1 MKCECIDLTYVR
13 CASPP
18 FTSCVNQKLREF
30 SSKLNEETTK
40 IGSIFLEFY
49 TKKRGHSW
57 SLTSDSST
65 FSWEI
70 WTIRLDCLNN
80 CSSNVHNSPLV
91 GATASPTVPA
101 YNLEEVLLD
110 KVLSIINIVNNKRT
124 YLPPM
129 PTEKFLTNIFDT
141 SYPDVQP
148 YLHKIHYRMENPYSA
163 TSPVSSDR
171 SPVATDFRKLVDT
184 LLKL

>member
-1 MKCECIDLTYVR
+1 M
-13 CASPP
+13 
-18 FTSCVNQKLREF
+18 REF
-30 SSKLNEETTK
+30 SSKFNEETTK

-49 TKKRGHSW
+49 SKKRGHSW
-57 SLTSDSST
+57 SLSSDSGT

-70 WTIRLDCLNN
+70 WTIRLDCLNS
-80 CSSNVHNSPLV
+80 CSTNIHNSPLV
-91 GATASPTVPA
+91 GATALPNLTT

-110 KVLSIINIVNNKRT
+110 KVLSIVKIVNNKKT

-129 PTEKFLTNIFDT
+129 PTEKFIANVFDT

-163 TSPVSSDR
+163 TSPITSDR
-171 SPVATDFRKLVDT
+171 SPVTTDLKKFMDT
-184 LLKL
+184 ILKL